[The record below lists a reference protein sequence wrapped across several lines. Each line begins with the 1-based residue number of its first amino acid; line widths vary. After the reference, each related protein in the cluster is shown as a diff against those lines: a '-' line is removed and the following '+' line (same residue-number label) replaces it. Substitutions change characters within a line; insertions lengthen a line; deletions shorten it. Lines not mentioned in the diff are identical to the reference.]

1 MIKKSRHIIFIII
14 LILNLQIKS
23 IANDLTDFE
32 IEGFTINQNLIDFFD
47 ENQINEELNSG
58 FAVFYKNNKFA
69 DITVGETTEHPMRKD
84 LDIYEE
90 VGITIK
96 PGDKTYK
103 IYSVGGTIICKTENE
118 CHKTQKEI
126 VTDLVNYFD
135 SDVKLKKWEDKYIN
149 DKTRKSMV
157 YGNEFIFPKTNDSIS
172 VNFYSLDK
180 DYADKE
186 NYYNHYLIIS
196 ISSYEFDKFLREEAY
211 N

>member
-186 NYYNHYLIIS
+186 SNYNHYLIIS

>member
-1 MIKKSRHIIFIII
+1 MP
-14 LILNLQIKS
+14 
-23 IANDLTDFE
+23 
-32 IEGFTINQNLIDFFD
+32 
-47 ENQINEELNSG
+47 
-58 FAVFYKNNKFA
+58 V
-69 DITVGETTEHPMRKD
+69 
-84 LDIYEE
+84 
-90 VGITIK
+90 
-96 PGDKTYK
+96 DKTYK

-157 YGNEFIFPKTNDSIS
+157 YGNEFIFSKTNDSIS

-186 NYYNHYLIIS
+186 SHYNHYLIIS

>member
-118 CHKTQKEI
+118 CHKTQK
-126 VTDLVNYFD
+126 
-135 SDVKLKKWEDKYIN
+135 KL
-149 DKTRKSMV
+149 
-157 YGNEFIFPKTNDSIS
+157 
-172 VNFYSLDK
+172 L
-180 DYADKE
+180 
-186 NYYNHYLIIS
+186 LI
-196 ISSYEFDKFLREEAY
+196 L
-211 N
+211 

>member
-1 MIKKSRHIIFIII
+1 MIKKLISIIVISI
-14 LILNLQIKS
+14 LFFNLQIKS

-58 FAVFYKNNKFA
+58 FAVFYKNNRFA
-69 DITVGETTEHPMRKD
+69 DITVGETPEHPMRKD
-84 LDIYEE
+84 LDIYKE
-90 VGITIK
+90 VAITVK
-96 PGDKTYK
+96 PNDKTYK

-126 VTDLVNYFD
+126 VTDLQNYFG
-135 SDVKLKKWEDKYIN
+135 SDVELNKWENKYQN

-157 YGNEFIFPKTNDSIS
+157 YGNEFIFSKTDDTIN